1 MITEMMYG
9 VLYCLLAS
17 TLTTY
22 TATAAIS
29 PSVVGTRG
37 AWAGRCGNLKFYPFF
52 DNELPGTVLYCT
64 VQYTV
69 PYGTVPGT
77 VFYQVRTGTFRYSC
91 RTSGTSYGTVES
103 RRPRKQ
109 GSVVRQVFRSYSYST
124 TTSES
129 MTNEIGIRWTTG
141 TSTYVPV
148 GDLLETV

>member
-77 VFYQVRTGTFRYSC
+77 VFYQVRTGT
-91 RTSGTSYGTVES
+91 
-103 RRPRKQ
+103 
-109 GSVVRQVFRSYSYST
+109 
-124 TTSES
+124 SES